1 MSLIVNQLSKKYGT
15 QKALD
20 AVCFEAHPGQ
30 ILGFLGPNGAG
41 KSTTMKI
48 ISGYIL
54 PDAGDVLIHGV
65 SVTRFPRQVSANIG
79 YLPENNPLYLD
90 MYVREFLSFVGS
102 MYGLSGAQLK
112 QSVAEQIEACGLTQ
126 EAHKKIHQLS
136 KGYRQRVGLAKTLLH
151 NPSVVILDEPTTGLD
166 PNQLVEIR
174 SLIKKVAQ
182 EKTLILSTH
191 ILQEVEALCD
201 KVVIINR
208 GKIVAEKS
216 LSDLKSGGDVSKL
229 TLETEESLKEEWFVG
244 LHEFGQYEISDKVL
258 VMHTQQPTVAKKRL
272 LSIVQEKSLTLMGLQ
287 QTDNNLEMIFRKLTQ
302 DAS

>member
-1 MSLIVNQLSKKYGT
+1 
-15 QKALD
+15 
-20 AVCFEAHPGQ
+20 
-30 ILGFLGPNGAG
+30 
-41 KSTTMKI
+41 
-48 ISGYIL
+48 
-54 PDAGDVLIHGV
+54 LIHGV